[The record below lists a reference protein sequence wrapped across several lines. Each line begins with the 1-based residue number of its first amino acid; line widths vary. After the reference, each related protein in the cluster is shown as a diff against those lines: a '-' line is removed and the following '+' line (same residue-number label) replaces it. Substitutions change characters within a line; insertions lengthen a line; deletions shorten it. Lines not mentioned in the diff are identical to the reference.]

1 MPSPSVKY
9 SVESAASDLAV
20 DDHDRY
26 RGASS
31 IVDWNREDGV
41 SGKIGRQHLAQRRP
55 VFEHLA
61 GGHVER

>member
-1 MPSPSVKY
+1 MPRPAVTY
-9 SVESAASDLAV
+9 SVESCRIDLAI
-20 DDHDRY
+20 DNHDGY

-31 IVDWNREDGV
+31 IVDWNREDGM

-61 GGHVER
+61 GGRVER